1 MPVEWFNSHQ
11 QRPIL
16 LHRMGTVPTMA
27 ELARRTA
34 YREVIVPGQCW
45 FCGQPNTVRHAWD
58 CLPSK
63 HIVRHLLEGL
73 CTWLLNT

>member
-1 MPVEWFNSHQ
+1 
-11 QRPIL
+11 
-16 LHRMGTVPTMA
+16 MA

-45 FCGQPNTVRHAWD
+45 FWGQPNTVRHAWD